1 MGRRGHRCRCCE
13 PLVNDPCLAS
23 CRPAGESRELTA
35 INITLSASD
44 YTVTVPTTAGNP
56 AVQYTS
62 TYLFPGSRYS
72 GTFSLIPTVDD
83 PTLFEY
89 AFDDCGGCQAYLR
102 YHTGRPSN
110 NCRLETFF
118 SGLFEPESQP
128 AAAGNADS
136 PACLASLGVRVFQQ
150 PEIQLTACASQNT
163 VVAYGD
169 RVAMQFVDGL
179 GFFLVDKSLATAIVE
194 DAESVPTLF
203 SGVYLSKCDQ
213 PQDFFSDAQLIFS
226 QAGTGPLPDVDNIVE
241 AGDPTVRLTNV
252 TTSYG

>member
-13 PLVNDPCLAS
+13 TTDPCLSS
-23 CRPAGESRELTA
+23 CRPAGESRELAA

-44 YTVTVPTTAGNP
+44 YTLTVPTTAGSP

-72 GTFSLIPTVDD
+72 GTFSLVPTVDD

-102 YHTGRPSN
+102 YHTGRTSS
-110 NCRLETFF
+110 NCRLETLF
-118 SGLFEPESQP
+118 SGLFEPESEP
-128 AAAGNADS
+128 VADGNADS
-136 PACLASLGVRVFQQ
+136 PACAASLGVRVFQQ
-150 PEIQLTACASQNT
+150 SEIQLTSCTTQNT

-169 RVAMQFVDGL
+169 RVAMQFIGGL
-179 GFFLVDKSLATAIVE
+179 GFFLVDKSLVTAIVE
-194 DAESVPTLF
+194 DAGSPPTLF

-213 PQDFFSDAQLIFS
+213 PQDYSSDAKLIFS
-226 QAGTGPLPDVDNIVE
+226 QAGTGPFPDVDNMVA
-241 AGDPTVRLTNV
+241 AGDPTVTLTNV
-252 TTSYG
+252 TTTYA

>member
-1 MGRRGHRCRCCE
+1 
-13 PLVNDPCLAS
+13 LA
-23 CRPAGESRELTA
+23 A
-35 INITLSASD
+35 INLTLSASD

-56 AVQYTS
+56 AIQYTS

-89 AFDDCGGCQAYLR
+89 AFDDCGGCEAYLR

-118 SGLFEPESQP
+118 SGLFEPESEP
-128 AAAGNADS
+128 VEAGNADS

-150 PEIQLTACASQNT
+150 PELQLTACTSQNA
-163 VVAYGD
+163 VVAHGD
-169 RVAMQFVDGL
+169 RVAMQFFSEL
-179 GFFLVDKSLATAIVE
+179 GFLLSDKSLVAAIVE

-203 SGVYLSKCDQ
+203 SGVRLSRCDQ
-213 PQDFFSDAQLIFS
+213 PQDFFSDAQLIFRTP
-226 QAGTGPLPDVDNIVE
+226 GTGPFADVDNIVE
-241 AGDPTVRLTNV
+241 AGDPTVTLTNV
-252 TTSYG
+252 TTTYA